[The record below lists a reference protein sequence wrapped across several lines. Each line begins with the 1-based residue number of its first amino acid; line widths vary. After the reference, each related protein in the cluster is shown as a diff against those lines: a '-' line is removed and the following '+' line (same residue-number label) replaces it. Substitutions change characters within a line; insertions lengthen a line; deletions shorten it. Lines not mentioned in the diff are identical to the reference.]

1 MANVKR
7 QVDIYGNIN
16 INKEVLCMKVHVIL
30 ILIGYISTIIGRCF
44 DTRGSKIAFTGIGVG
59 FLVSAIIV
67 WIISL

>member
-1 MANVKR
+1 MRIDA
-7 QVDIYGNIN
+7 IL
-16 INKEVLCMKVHVIL
+16 VLL
-30 ILIGYISTIIGRCF
+30 GYISTIIGRCS

>member
-1 MANVKR
+1 
-7 QVDIYGNIN
+7 
-16 INKEVLCMKVHVIL
+16 MKVHVIL

-44 DTRGSKIAFTGIGVG
+44 DTRVCKIAFTGIGVG

>member
-1 MANVKR
+1 
-7 QVDIYGNIN
+7 
-16 INKEVLCMKVHVIL
+16 MKVHVIL
-30 ILIGYISTIIGRCF
+30 ILLGYISTIIGRCF